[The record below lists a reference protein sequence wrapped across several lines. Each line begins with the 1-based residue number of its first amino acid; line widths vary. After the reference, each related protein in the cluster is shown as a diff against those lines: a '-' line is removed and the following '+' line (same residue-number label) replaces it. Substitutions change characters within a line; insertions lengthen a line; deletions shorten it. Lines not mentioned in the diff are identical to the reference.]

1 MLALFRS
8 RTDTPRPATTVS
20 AAQVLQPRG
29 DSYVRIDRRDY
40 PLKSWSPAGFTL
52 APYNGALI
60 QRQKA
65 RVSML
70 VQDIH
75 DPDGPLAID
84 GEVIVD
90 LVGNGILAARWTGL
104 PKYKLA
110 ALAQYFTGKL
120 SA

>member
-1 MLALFRS
+1 MMTLFRS
-8 RTDTPRPATTVS
+8 RIDSPKPANTFA
-20 AAQVLQPRG
+20 AAQVLRPRG

-40 PLKSWSPAGFTL
+40 PLQCWSPAGFTL
-52 APYNGALI
+52 SPYNGSLI

-70 VQDIH
+70 VRDIH
-75 DPDGPLAID
+75 DPDGPLEID

-90 LVGNGILAARWTGL
+90 IVGNGILAARWTGL